1 MADAQNVNISLDAKS
16 IDILRKVDAIHRD
29 SLINVG
35 LALVEKTGY
44 FKTLAG
50 VNNTEDLDDVASLD
64 VESVDNTGAPKAVKK
79 AEAVA
84 DAPKKPAQNWDSF

>member
-1 MADAQNVNISLDAKS
+1 MSDAQNIGISLDAKS
-16 IDILRKVDAIHRD
+16 IGILKQVDAIHRD

-50 VNNTEDLDDVASLD
+50 VNDTDDLDDVASLD
-64 VESVDNTGAPKAVKK
+64 VAVDETTKK
-79 AEAVA
+79 ATKKLAVEAK
-84 DAPKKPAQNWDSF
+84 DAPKKQSQSWDNF